1 TDELEGVDR
10 LEQLATS
17 DLGRDVVHPHP
28 EAVLDPLKA
37 RQRIDGTRLAQ
48 GGAKNA
54 ASVPENHGIL
64 DSMGQILGRHEL
76 EVDVEQRWPIERD
89 EEPRLA
95 HEFVSWAHWPLTFS
109 VSRTRNPMWLN
120 PTKPV
125 TTSAIAFTVSILAH
139 ASLLP

>member
-1 TDELEGVDR
+1 MLVQRPADERTSRREPNETLIGAELGDRGFQEGPMRGRHVRPVRR
-10 LEQLATS
+10 LE
-17 DLGRDVVHPHP
+17 
-28 EAVLDPLKA
+28 
-37 RQRIDGTRLAQ
+37 
-48 GGAKNA
+48 
-54 ASVPENHGIL
+54 
-64 DSMGQILGRHEL
+64 
-76 EVDVEQRWPIERD
+76 
-89 EEPRLA
+89 